1 MHVFTLTGSAGCG
14 KSSFAQQVCRLVY
27 PYGFELSTID
37 LVKDLARR
45 AGWNGEKTPQAR
57 KGLSDLKDILTVWL
71 DAPVKD
77 IDRTIHLT
85 VNDFESRGGNID
97 NLVFFINVREPYEIA
112 RLAKKYD
119 AQTIRVLRESADNAI
134 ASNHAD
140 ADVGYFNYD
149 IEIENN
155 GTLEDLAYRA
165 LKFVQEEK
173 LPLRQG
179 TFKFD
184 ENWNFCY
191 DRGEE

>member
-1 MHVFTLTGSAGCG
+1 MHIYTLSGKPQSG
-14 KSSFAQQVCRLVY
+14 KSLLAQQVCRLVY

-45 AGWNGEKTPQAR
+45 AGWNGEKTPEAR
-57 KGLSDLKDILTVWL
+57 KGLSQMKDILTVWL

-77 IDRTIHLT
+77 IDRTIRLT
-85 VNDFESRGGNID
+85 MNDFESRGADID

-112 RLAKKYD
+112 RLAEKYG
-119 AQTIRVLRESADNAI
+119 ARTIRLKRDAVDNLPT
-134 ASNHAD
+134 SNHSD
-140 ADVGYFNYD
+140 AEVDFYNYD
-149 IEIENN
+149 IVIENN

-165 LKFVQEEK
+165 LKFVQEEG

-179 TFKFD
+179 SFKFD

-191 DRGEE
+191 DRRE